1 MGCTGTSRTALSAAR
16 IALLTGVSAAALFAA
31 GGANAQVPGT
41 QPQTFVNGGEY
52 QRDGLD
58 NPRGSLVTPSAIP
71 GVIPVVGQPQV
82 LRNSTTGLP
91 GGAANINANGTAKP
105 GYEWVAATYLNDK
118 SIGIIGSGPNATGQ
132 FEGTTGAG
140 AGTGNNFYVLGS
152 NGQPVLGS
160 TVIGIIGGAP
170 PASVMSACGG
180 YIGGGTSATA
190 STSACQAALR
200 ATGGAAAAGWT
211 VVQGNATDPALAAP
225 SNQTYVPATQA
236 RVFQASNGS
245 ASTTSVPG
253 GSVYSS
259 NAGTAGQ
266 TTAIGA
272 GGLTTTD
279 IGTKNS
285 SALTPGKLTLTYG
298 ANPAAGITLD
308 ATVDPTFTVTNGTP
322 AGTTTI
328 NNGAVTAGTSL
339 TVGTSA
345 ANQTVIT
352 GGIAT
357 FTNTAAPTVVT
368 IQGNGTGDA
377 LRVVGGGIFDG
388 GGATIAGGS
397 ATPVQITSTGQVTI
411 NNASTGSGTS
421 SALNV
426 KGDITAKNV
435 WATNNVNAG
444 NNVNV
449 GNQLAVTGQSYL
461 NGGATI
467 SNNLT
472 VSGPGN
478 GGAPTAID
486 MGGNRVQDVGTPI
499 FGTDA
504 ANKAYVDR
512 GLNKAYEGT
521 AIALAI
527 SQPII
532 GPNQTFAIRAG
543 WGNYESENAFGLSA
557 AGIIGRDW
565 FWNGST
571 VALDGGVGWG
581 SNNSVAGKAGI
592 TLAFGPGYA
601 AAAPLPLK

>member
-1 MGCTGTSRTALSAAR
+1 M
-16 IALLTGVSAAALFAA
+16 
-31 GGANAQVPGT
+31 
-41 QPQTFVNGGEY
+41 
-52 QRDGLD
+52 
-58 NPRGSLVTPSAIP
+58 
-71 GVIPVVGQPQV
+71 
-82 LRNSTTGLP
+82 
-91 GGAANINANGTAKP
+91 
-105 GYEWVAATYLNDK
+105 
-118 SIGIIGSGPNATGQ
+118 
-132 FEGTTGAG
+132 
-140 AGTGNNFYVLGS
+140 
-152 NGQPVLGS
+152 
-160 TVIGIIGGAP
+160 
-170 PASVMSACGG
+170 
-180 YIGGGTSATA
+180 
-190 STSACQAALR
+190 
-200 ATGGAAAAGWT
+200 
-211 VVQGNATDPALAAP
+211 
-225 SNQTYVPATQA
+225 
-236 RVFQASNGS
+236 
-245 ASTTSVPG
+245 
-253 GSVYSS
+253 
-259 NAGTAGQ
+259 
-266 TTAIGA
+266 
-272 GGLTTTD
+272 
-279 IGTKNS
+279 
-285 SALTPGKLTLTYG
+285 
-298 ANPAAGITLD
+298 
-308 ATVDPTFTVTNGTP
+308 
-322 AGTTTI
+322 
-328 NNGAVTAGTSL
+328 
-339 TVGTSA
+339 
-345 ANQTVIT
+345 
-352 GGIAT
+352 
-357 FTNTAAPTVVT
+357 
-368 IQGNGTGDA
+368 
-377 LRVVGGGIFDG
+377 
-388 GGATIAGGS
+388 
-397 ATPVQITSTGQVTI
+397 QITSTGQVTI

-478 GGAPTAID
+478 GGAPTTID
-486 MGGNRVQDVGTPI
+486 MGGNRVQDVATPI
-499 FGTDA
+499 LGTDA

>member
-1 MGCTGTSRTALSAAR
+1 MAW
-16 IALLTGVSAAALFAA
+16 
-31 GGANAQVPGT
+31 
-41 QPQTFVNGGEY
+41 
-52 QRDGLD
+52 
-58 NPRGSLVTPSAIP
+58 
-71 GVIPVVGQPQV
+71 GQ
-82 LRNSTTGLP
+82 
-91 GGAANINANGTAKP
+91 
-105 GYEWVAATYLNDK
+105 
-118 SIGIIGSGPNATGQ
+118 NATGQ
-132 FEGTTGAG
+132 FEGVAGAG

-160 TVIGIIGGAP
+160 TVIGVIGGAP
-170 PASVMSACGG
+170 PASVVSACGG

-190 STSACQAALR
+190 GTSACQAALR
-200 ATGGAAAAGWT
+200 TAGGSSAAGWT

-225 SNQTYVPATQA
+225 TNQTYVPATQA

-245 ASTTSVPG
+245 ATTTSVPG
-253 GSVYSS
+253 GAVYSS

-279 IGTKNS
+279 IGTKDS
-285 SALTPGKLTLTYG
+285 SALTPGKLTLSYG
-298 ANPAAGITLD
+298 ANSAVGITLD
-308 ATVDPTFTVTNGTP
+308 ATKDPILTVTNGTP

-328 NNGAVTAGTSL
+328 NNGAVSAGTSV
-339 TVGTSA
+339 TVGTTA
-345 ANQTVIT
+345 ANRTVIT
-352 GGIAT
+352 GGTAT
-357 FTNTAAPTVVT
+357 FTNTTGPNPVIT

-377 LRVVGGGIFDG
+377 LKVLGGGIFDA

-397 ATPVQITSTGQVTI
+397 ATPVQITPTGQVTI
-411 NNASTGSGTS
+411 NNASTGPGTS

-426 KGDITAKNV
+426 KGDITGNNV

-444 NNVNV
+444 HNVNV
-449 GNQLAVTGQSYL
+449 GNQLAVSGQSYL

-472 VSGPGN
+472 VSGPTN
-478 GGAPTAID
+478 GGSPTTID

-543 WGNYESENAFGLSA
+543 WGNYESENAFGISA

-565 FWNGST
+565 LWSGST

-581 SNNSVAGKAGI
+581 SNNAVAAKAGV
-592 TLAFGPGYA
+592 TLAFGPSVA
-601 AAAPLPLK
+601 AYAPLK